1 MIIWWPFPLLLLRH
15 SAVRWLWGAAC
26 VCLPGLQMDLRSSNQ
41 LNSSVSFKF
50 HIYICSLHK
59 IHVFPTMIFRY
70 VLGNIG
76 RLELRAGRIIC
87 ISWGEMSRFTKNKW
101 QIKYKHKYTW
111 KYTQI
116 NPYLIFFN
124 FGIPLHYLG
133 LQKYTKSC
141 VNSQQNSQNLP
152 K

>member
-1 MIIWWPFPLLLLRH
+1 MTFSTAAIASQCSALTLGSLQCVPAWPPNVA
-15 SAVRWLWGAAC
+15 AVFNWIKFKC
-26 VCLPGLQMDLRSSNQ
+26 QFQVSYMQSSKE
-41 LNSSVSFKF
+41 L
-50 HIYICSLHK
+50 C
-59 IHVFPTMIFRY
+59 FPTMIFRY

-76 RLELRAGRIIC
+76 RLELRAGRVIC
-87 ISWGEMSRFTKNKW
+87 ISWGEMSRFTKNKC
-101 QIKYKHKYTW
+101 QFKCKHKYTC